1 MKRFFLLLVSGL
13 ICVSLSLAH
22 NLERYPEVHQWQA
35 LLNQMDVFEKEH
47 ARYREQIELLEMRV
61 KVAES
66 KISEM
71 QSLKIKLKTQ
81 EKTIARLNLLERR
94 LKRAEHLLVCTV
106 TDLRCEF
113 LLKSDKEENAV
124 KANMTNEM
132 SKVIIYQ
139 KSNIHR
145 LRSNKSKFIAEAPS
159 SFKYRRDENWQ
170 VNVER
175 RIDRTSRVAFSTY
188 LSHLLQELGREHVIV
203 FDQVEYNEGNGYDK
217 LLGIFTCPV
226 SGTYFFVASMLG
238 FPNQPVHT
246 EIVLDGSKT
255 AGMDSDSTGGGEFPQ
270 GTNIAIFR
278 CALGQRVWVRI
289 IEHLG
294 TKVYGDQ
301 DRFTKFAGFIL
312 WSDE

>member
-35 LLNQMDVFEKEH
+35 LLERMDVFEKEH
-47 ARYREQIELLEMRV
+47 AWYREQIELLEMRV

-71 QSLKIKLKTQ
+71 QSLKIRLKTQ
-81 EKTIARLNLLERR
+81 DKKIARLNLLERR
-94 LKRAEHLLVCTV
+94 LKRAENKLVCPGK
-106 TDLRCEF
+106 DLQCEF
-113 LLKSDKEENAV
+113 ILKSVNEENAV
-124 KANMTNEM
+124 KANMTYEM
-132 SKVIIYQ
+132 SNAILYQ
-139 KSNIHR
+139 RSNIHR
-145 LRSNKSKFIAEAPS
+145 TRSNKSKFITEATS
-159 SFKYRRDENWQ
+159 SAKSRRDIKGQ
-170 VNVER
+170 VNAER
-175 RIDRTSRVAFSTY
+175 SIDIFSRVAFSTY
-188 LSHLLQELGREHVIV
+188 LSHALQELGREHVIV

-217 LLGIFTCPV
+217 LLGVFTCPV

-238 FPNQPVHT
+238 FPNEQVHT
-246 EIVLDGSKT
+246 EIVFDGSKT
-255 AGMDSDSTGGGEFPQ
+255 AGMDSDSRGGAEFPQ

-294 TKVYGDQ
+294 TEVYGDQ
-301 DRFTKFAGFIL
+301 DRFTKFAGFML

>member
-1 MKRFFLLLVSGL
+1 MKRFSVLLVSGL

-22 NLERYPEVHQWQA
+22 DNDRHPEVHQWQA
-35 LLNQMDVFEKEH
+35 LLDRMDVFEKEH
-47 ARYREQIELLEMRV
+47 ARYREQIELLKKRV

-71 QSLKIKLKTQ
+71 ESLKVKLKAQ
-81 EKTIARLNLLERR
+81 DKKIARLNLLERR
-94 LKRAEHLLVCTV
+94 LKRAESKLVCPV
-106 TDLRCEF
+106 NDLQCELF
-113 LLKSDKEENAV
+113 LKSVKEENAI
-124 KANMTNEM
+124 KANVTYEM
-132 SKVIIYQ
+132 SNAILYQ
-139 KSNIHR
+139 SSNVHR
-145 LRSNKSKFIAEAPS
+145 SHYKKSKFIAEATNS
-159 SFKYRRDENWQ
+159 VKNRRDVKGQ

-175 RIDRTSRVAFSTY
+175 RVDMTSRVAFSTY
-188 LSHLLQELGREHVIV
+188 LSHALQDLGREHVIV

-217 LLGIFTCPV
+217 ILGIFICPV

-238 FPNQPVHT
+238 FPNEQIHT

-255 AGMDSDSTGGGEFPQ
+255 AGMDSDSRGGAEFPQ

-278 CALGQRVWVRI
+278 CAVGQRVWVRI

-294 TKVYGDQ
+294 TNLHGDQ
-301 DRFTKFAGFIL
+301 DRFTKLAGFML